1 MMLRRLPPLNSL
13 RAFEAAARHLSF
25 TRAADELNVTPAAIS
40 HQVKALEES
49 AGGPLFIRLT
59 RALKLTD
66 RGRAALPVLSDGFD
80 LLAEAAGI
88 LAGKDDQDVL
98 TITASP
104 SFASKWL
111 VPRIDDFQELN
122 PDIKVRID
130 ASLGLIDL
138 RRDGVDAGIR
148 YGGGDYPGLDSYR
161 LFEEEVFPVCSP
173 KLLTGPHPLIAP
185 DDLVHHTLLHNGY
198 SAGDPSYPDW
208 RMWLKTVGV
217 TGVDWR
223 KGPEFSLENMAVQA
237 ALEGHGVALVNS
249 TLVRDDLA
257 SGELVRPFELGI
269 ATGFSYHL
277 VVPKE
282 NLNRPAVSAFRRWLL
297 KSCS

>member
-1 MMLRRLPPLNSL
+1 MLRRLPPLNSL